1 MELIFLALHAP
12 LSMRWTWS
20 PNAICTTIDVID
32 LIDLVLYAQ
41 LFIGWSWSLY
51 YHMYHSLR
59 DDLHLFFFYMPQ
71 SSWDKLDLLVLYPSL
86 SNGWT
91 RSPLCY
97 IQAFISLMLYSPL
110 FMGWTWSPYYYIF
123 HSPSDGLDLPYA
135 MCTTLHG
142 MNLIFTVLYAP
153 LSMGWS
159 WSPGAICSTF
169 NGMDLISSAIR
180 TTLHWNDLIFPILYV
195 PLSIG
200 CI

>member
-1 MELIFLALHAP
+1 MHYYWCNRLDR
-12 LSMRWTWS
+12 SS
-20 PNAICTTIDVID
+20 AICTTLYRME
-32 LIDLVLYAQ
+32 LISLLSYAP
-41 LFIGWSWSLY
+41 LSKGWSS
-51 YHMYHSLR
+51 S
-59 DDLHLFFFYMPQ
+59 FFFIYMPQ

-123 HSPSDGLDLPYA
+123 HSPRDGLDLPYA

-159 WSPGAICSTF
+159 WSPGAICSTL
-169 NGMDLISSAIR
+169 NGMDLISSDIR